1 MNGATPDPSQPAR
14 EPDAVARLQLTQ
26 ALQRAQYAIAWERA
40 WPGLARLLSVIGLFL
55 VVSWAGLW
63 LALPFLARAIG
74 IGLFALAALAALFP
88 FSRFRWPTREEALSR
103 LDRGTGIRHRPAT
116 ALTDTLSTRDPI
128 AQALWREQRERTL
141 ASIKRI
147 RAGLPSPRLPI
158 HDPWALRALVMVML
172 AAAYVAAGDERT
184 LRIAAAFDWNGVL
197 APANVRVDAWVT
209 PPVYTGKPPVILSAA
224 RDAALP
230 DSGTPL
236 PVPAGSTL
244 LVRSSGGAIDVVVGG
259 GVTEVAPIEQAPKG
273 TNERHF
279 KITGDGTAHVRAP
292 SGQPLWKFA
301 ATPDRA
307 PTISLAKDPERQ
319 ARGSLQMSYKLE
331 DDYGVTEARAQF
343 AARTADAAKE
353 SNKESNKETNKEGK
367 DGKNKEAD
375 KAEPRPLFEP
385 PQFLLVLPNARTR
398 NGVGQTVKDLSEDPY
413 AGADVTLTL
422 TAKDEAGN
430 EGKSEPFNMRLP
442 ERLFTKPLARALIE
456 QRRVLALDA
465 NQSSQV
471 YVALDALMIAPE
483 LFTPEAG
490 HYLGLYSISRQIE
503 AARKDD
509 AMRKLMASVW
519 SLDLGLY
526 SIVRQLDAVRT
537 DDALREVVASLWA
550 LAVTIEDGNISD
562 VDKALRAA
570 QEALKQALERGAT
583 DEEIKKLTDNLRAAL
598 DNFLRQ
604 LAEQFRNNPQQLARP
619 LDPNTKMLSQ
629 QDLKSMLDRLERMS
643 RSGDKDAAKQLL
655 EQLQQMLENLQMA
668 QPGQGGDDME
678 QALNELGDMIRKQQ
692 QLRDKTYKQG
702 QDSRRERQ
710 RGKQGDQSM
719 GDLQQDQQGLRDR
732 LKKLQEELAKRGMGP
747 GQRGQQGQRGEQG
760 QGQQGQGQQGQGGDQ
775 GDGEDGLDQAD
786 NAMGDATG
794 RLGEGNA
801 DGAVDSQGRALEA
814 LRKGAQSL
822 AEAMQQG
829 DGDQP
834 GDGPG
839 NPRGR
844 QQGAANSTD
853 PLGRPMR
860 HNEFSDDYTVKI
872 PGEIDVQRVRRIL
885 EELRRRLADPSRPQI
900 ELDYIE
906 RLLKDY

>member
-1 MNGATPDPSQPAR
+1 LLNGASPDPSQPAH
-14 EPDAVARLQLTQ
+14 EPDAVARLQLKQ
-26 ALQRAQYAIAWERA
+26 ALQRAQYAIAWERG
-40 WPGLARLLSVIGLFL
+40 WPALARVLSVVGLFL

-63 LALPFLARAIG
+63 LVLPFLARAVG
-74 IGLFALAALAALFP
+74 IILFALLALGALYP
-88 FSRFRWPTREEALSR
+88 LLRFRWPTREEGLSR

-116 ALTDTLSTRDPI
+116 ALTDTLSNKDPI

-147 RAGLPSPRLPI
+147 RAGLPSPRLAI

-172 AAAYVAAGDERT
+172 VAAYVAAGNERT
-184 LRIAAAFDWNGVL
+184 MRVAAAFDWNGVL
-197 APANVRVDAWVT
+197 APANIRVDAWVT
-209 PPVYTGKPPVILSAA
+209 PPVYTGKPPIILSAA
-224 RDAALP
+224 NRDAALP
-230 DSGTPL
+230 DSGPL
-236 PVPAGSTL
+236 PVPSGSTL
-244 LVRSSGGAIDVVVGG
+244 LVRSSGGTIDVVVGG
-259 GVTEVAPIEQAPKG
+259 GVTEVAPSEQAPKG

-279 KITGDGTAHVRAP
+279 KIVGDGTAHVRAP
-292 SGQPLWKFA
+292 AGQPLWKFA

-307 PTISLAKDPERQ
+307 PTIALAKDPERQ

-343 AARTADAAKE
+343 AARPGDVTKDLTKDPA
-353 SNKESNKETNKEGK
+353 K
-367 DGKNKEAD
+367 DGSKP
-375 KAEPRPLFEP
+375 AEPRPLFEA
-385 PQFLLVLPNARTR
+385 PQFALVLPNARTR

-456 QRRVLALDA
+456 QRRILALDA
-465 NQSSQV
+465 NQNAQV
-471 YVALDALMIAPE
+471 YTALDALMIAPE

-490 HYLGLYSISRQIE
+490 HYLGLYSVSRQLE
-503 AARKDD
+503 AARTD
-509 AMRKLMASVW
+509 A
-519 SLDLGLY
+519 
-526 SIVRQLDAVRT
+526 
-537 DDALREVVASLWA
+537 ALRDVVASLWA
-550 LAVTIEDGNISD
+550 LAVTIEDGNITD

-570 QEALKQALERGAT
+570 QEALKQALERGAS
-583 DEEIKKLTDNLRAAL
+583 DEEIKKLTENLRAAL

-604 LAEQFRNNPQQLARP
+604 LAEQLKNNPQQLARP

-643 RSGDKDAAKQLL
+643 RSGDKEAAKQLL

-668 QPGQGGDDME
+668 QPGQGGDNEME

-692 QLRDKTYKQG
+692 QLRDKTFKQG
-702 QDSRRERQ
+702 QDSRRDRM

-747 GQRGQQGQRGEQG
+747 TQRGEKGQRGEQG
-760 QGQQGQGQQGQGGDQ
+760 MQQGQQGQGGDQ
-775 GDGEDGLDQAD
+775 GDGEDGLEEAD
-786 NAMGDATG
+786 NAMADAGG

-844 QQGAANSTD
+844 QQGAANGTD

-860 HNEFSDDYTVKI
+860 NNEFTDDFSVKI

>member
-1 MNGATPDPSQPAR
+1 LLNGASPDPTKSATA
-14 EPDAVARLQLTQ
+14 PDTVARLKLAQ
-26 ALQRAQYAIAWERA
+26 ALQRAQYAIAWERI
-40 WPGLARLLSVIGLFL
+40 WPGLARILTVIGLFL
-55 VVSWAGLW
+55 VASWAGVW
-63 LALPFLARAIG
+63 LALPFPARVAG
-74 IGLFALAALAALFP
+74 IGLFILLALGAAFP
-88 FSRFRWPTREEALSR
+88 LLKFRWPSREDGLGR

-116 ALTDTLSTRDPI
+116 ALTDTLQSSDPI

-141 ASIKRI
+141 ASLKRI
-147 RAGLPSPRLPI
+147 RAGLPTPRLAI
-158 HDPWALRALVMVML
+158 HDPWALRTLVVMML
-172 AAAYVAAGDERT
+172 VASWFAAGDERAM
-184 LRIAAAFDWNGVL
+184 RIAAAFDWNGVL

-209 PPVYTGKPPVILSAA
+209 PPNYTGKPPIILSAA
-224 RDAALP
+224 NRDAAAS
-230 DSGTPL
+230 DGGAPL
-236 PVPAGSTL
+236 PVPSGSTL
-244 LVRSSGGAIDVVVGG
+244 LVRSSGGSVDVVVGG
-259 GVTEVAPIEQAPKG
+259 GVTEVAPGEQAPQG

-279 KITGDGTAHVRAP
+279 KIAADGTAHVRAP
-292 SGQPLWKFA
+292 SGQPVWRFA

-307 PTISLAKDPERQ
+307 PTVSLAKDPERQ

-343 AARTADAAKE
+343 APRAPDAAAEAGKAGQ
-353 SNKESNKETNKEGK
+353 NK
-367 DGKNKEAD
+367 DAD
-375 KAEPRPLFEP
+375 KAAPRPLFEP
-385 PQFLLVLPNARTR
+385 PQFTLVLPNARTR

-456 QRRVLALDA
+456 QRRNLALDA
-465 NQSSQV
+465 NQAAQV
-471 YVALDALMIAPE
+471 YAALDALMIAPE

-490 HYLGLYSISRQIE
+490 HYLGLYSVSRQLE
-503 AARKDD
+503 AA
-509 AMRKLMASVW
+509 
-519 SLDLGLY
+519 
-526 SIVRQLDAVRT
+526 RT
-537 DDALREVVASLWA
+537 DDARREVVASLWS

-570 QEALKQALERGAT
+570 QEALKQALERGAS

-604 LAEQFRNNPQQLARP
+604 MVEQFRNNPQQQMARP
-619 LDPNTKMLSQ
+619 LDPNTRTLSQ

-643 RSGDKDAAKQLL
+643 RSGDKEAAKQLL

-668 QPGQGGDDME
+668 QPGQGGDNEME

-692 QLRDKTYKQG
+692 QLRDKTFKQG
-702 QDSRRERQ
+702 QDQ
-710 RGKQGDQSM
+710 RGERRRGQKGEQGM

-760 QGQQGQGQQGQGGDQ
+760 QKGQGQQGQGQQGQGGEQ

-786 NAMGDATG
+786 SAMGDATG

-801 DGAVDSQGRALEA
+801 DSAVDSQGRALDA

-822 AEAMQQG
+822 AESMQQG

-844 QQGAANSTD
+844 QQGQANATD

-860 HNEFSDDYTVKI
+860 HNDLTDDYTVKI

-885 EELRRRLADPSRPQI
+885 EELRRRLGDTSRPQL